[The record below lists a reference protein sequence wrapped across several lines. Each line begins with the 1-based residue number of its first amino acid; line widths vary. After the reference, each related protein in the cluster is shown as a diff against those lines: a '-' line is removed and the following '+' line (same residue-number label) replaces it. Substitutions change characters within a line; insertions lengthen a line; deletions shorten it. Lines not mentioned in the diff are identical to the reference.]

1 MVYIRKVEISGFKSF
16 ARKSTILNLDRGLVC
31 ITGPNG
37 SGKSNILDAIAFALG
52 ENSVR
57 ALRVDRLQ
65 SLIHDS
71 NGRSARED
79 DRMVNGDDDGEGEKG
94 GEGREKDGGD
104 GDEMV
109 KIRKGRDG
117 KRRAVKVSI
126 TFDNSDR
133 RIPMDSDTIT
143 IAREMYENG
152 ENQYY
157 LNGKHVNKSTIT
169 NLLDVALAT
178 PNKLNIVQQGMVM
191 RIAELNPEER
201 RRIIE
206 EIIGLSY
213 FDEKKEEAMKQLA
226 EADRR
231 LEIALAR
238 MGEIR
243 SRIDELEQERN
254 DQLRL
259 EFLARE
265 IERLKHIQMRDM
277 IKHTRE
283 RLDELESII
292 KQRKEEVESISKSIE
307 DLRGRIATL
316 EEERS
321 RFIRQVEEA
330 SKAKAEMSR
339 QLSSMIM
346 RVEQLRAMLNANQN
360 RIVTIGK
367 SIPMLIKEKDAL
379 LARVKAV
386 EQEVNGLKDA
396 LDRLIQ
402 ERGKVEEEMSSV
414 NNRLSMLSKDYS
426 SKREEEKGVEDEVK
440 RLVDGYSS
448 IELKIAALEERIKV
462 SRESIIALERRN
474 EKMLEEM
481 SNLNQLLSRLASR
494 RAEYAEELD
503 RLDDAMAKA
512 EARRMR
518 LVKHID
524 GASSIV
530 ERAEYVTTR
539 YQAEIDV
546 AMQGEDGTIARLIES
561 LGDAADRFGIV
572 GMLQGLITW
581 DARYDRAVMAVGSN
595 WLKALVVRDVGSMIK
610 VLEYVKSSRLTRVT
624 IIPLDMVVEC
634 EEIKSIRLR
643 RRGSSNSSRGNSNN
657 SSDDG
662 SSEGKSKN
670 TDANNDSDREGAY
683 NSTDTNKAA
692 DTEGKANSIS
702 NHEQIL
708 YPLSHFITSRYRGL
722 VNFIFGDTILA
733 YSRDDAIILARRGY
747 RVVTID
753 GEFFEPSIKAA
764 TLDINTRVSDV
775 IRMIARSRSLKELRD
790 AISLLKQVI
799 ERKREEVK
807 SIDAMIQDIEG
818 KRRATITDIAKI
830 DAEIEQVKGT
840 IARSE
845 QMIKDNKERIER
857 LREEMLVMQEQI
869 NTLISERSTLKGK
882 ISTLRER
889 MNALGEDKDRLERA
903 MEEASGVKSMLV
915 TKLEQLER
923 ERRSLMSSISAKN
936 SERDSMLR
944 RIEDVRKGL
953 EQAKADARESAQIVR
968 RCRDELDALTEE
980 LRVMRDKEQEVI
992 DASSSSL
999 TRLQRYDEEL
1009 RSLMSDEKRLSKQ
1022 LSTLERELVLYSKEY
1037 NDLKSKE
1044 ESLIRELN
1052 NNGYGYYYDDN
1063 NNDDNDE
1070 YGYDGSYINN
1080 ILKGLEEEY
1089 NMLKS
1094 NVNQLANRS
1103 YMQLIDGYRGMS
1115 EKKNQLEEER
1125 NAIVRFIEQ
1134 IEGEKRQ
1141 LFLDAFSRVDRE
1153 VRSIFATMTDG
1164 AGAAWLEMDDADGNG
1179 DIFSSGLTF
1188 IVQFPNKPARESNS
1202 LSGGEKTIAA
1212 ITFLLALQSL
1222 KPAPFYLFDE
1232 IDAHLDSVNTERLK
1246 RIIRERANI
1255 SQIIMVTLKD
1265 ALVASADMIYG
1276 VYARD
1281 GVSQVIRYRIPIA
1294 R

>member
-1 MVYIRKVEISGFKSF
+1 MVYIRKIEISGFKSF

-37 SGKSNILDAIAFALG
+37 SGKSNILDAIAFVLG

-79 DRMVNGDDDGEGEKG
+79 DGIVDDGDKGKG
-94 GEGREKDGGD
+94 GEEGGRQKDDVD

-109 KIRKGRDG
+109 KIRKDRDG

-133 RIPMDSDTIT
+133 RIPMDSNTVT

-157 LNGKHVNKSTIT
+157 LNGKRVNKSTIT

-231 LEIALAR
+231 LEVALAR

-277 IKHTRE
+277 LKHTRE
-283 RLDELESII
+283 RLDELENII
-292 KQRKEEVESISKSIE
+292 RQRKGEVESISKSIE
-307 DLRGRIATL
+307 DLRSRITTL

-330 SKAKAEMSR
+330 SKAKAEISR

-346 RVEQLRAMLNANQN
+346 RVEQLKAMLNANQN
-360 RIVTIGK
+360 RIVMVGK
-367 SIPMLIKEKDAL
+367 SIPMLIREKDAL
-379 LARVKAV
+379 LARVKAI

-402 ERGKVEEEMSSV
+402 ERERVEEEMSSV
-414 NNRLSMLSKDYS
+414 NSRLSMLSKDYS
-426 SKREEEKGVEDEVK
+426 SKREEEKSVEDEVK

-448 IELKIAALEERIKV
+448 IELKIASLEERMKV
-462 SRESIIALERRN
+462 SRESIVALQGRN

-503 RLDDAMAKA
+503 RLNDAMAKA

-518 LVKHID
+518 LVKHVD
-524 GASSIV
+524 VASSIV

-546 AMQGEDGTIARLIES
+546 AMQGEDGTIARLMES
-561 LGDAADRFGIV
+561 VGDTADRFGIV

-595 WLKALVVRDVGSMIK
+595 WLKALIVRDVGSMIK
-610 VLEYVKSSRLTRVT
+610 VLEHVKSSRLTRVT

-643 RRGSSNSSRGNSNN
+643 RRGSSNSSNSDGG
-657 SSDDG
+657 SGYGYGDDDG
-662 SSEGKSKN
+662 GEGGKSKN
-670 TDANNDSDREGAY
+670 AYANDDSHREGGY
-683 NSTDTNKAA
+683 NSTDANKAA

-702 NHEQIL
+702 NYEQIL
-708 YPLSHFITSRYRGL
+708 HPLSHFITSRYRGL

-807 SIDAMIQDIEG
+807 SIDAMMQDIEG
-818 KRRATITDIAKI
+818 KRRAIITDIAKI

-840 IARSE
+840 LARGE
-845 QMIKDNKERIER
+845 QMIKDNNDRIER
-857 LREEMLVMQEQI
+857 LGEEMLVMQEQI
-869 NTLISERSTLKGK
+869 NTLISERSTLKTK

-889 MNALGEDKDRLERA
+889 MNALGEDKDRLEKA
-903 MEEASGVKSMLV
+903 MEEVSSVKSMLV

-936 SERDSMLR
+936 SERDSMQR
-944 RIEDVRKGL
+944 RIEDIRKGL

-1009 RSLMSDEKRLSKQ
+1009 RSLLSDEKRLSKQ

-1052 NNGYGYYYDDN
+1052 NNGYGHYNN
-1063 NNDDNDE
+1063 NNDDE

-1103 YMQLIDGYRGMS
+1103 YIQLIDGYRGMS

>member
-57 ALRVDRLQ
+57 ALRVDKLQ

-79 DRMVNGDDDGEGEKG
+79 DGLVDDDGGGGEVEKG
-94 GEGREKDGGD
+94 GEGGEKGDGGD
-104 GDEMV
+104 DEMV
-109 KIRKGRDG
+109 KIRKDRDG

-133 RIPMDSDTIT
+133 RIPMDSNTIT

-152 ENQYY
+152 ENRYY
-157 LNGKHVNKSTIT
+157 LNGKHINKSSIT

-231 LEIALAR
+231 LEVALAR

-283 RLDELESII
+283 RLDELGSII
-292 KQRKEEVESISKSIE
+292 RQRREEVESISKSIE

-330 SKAKAEMSR
+330 SKAKAEISR

-367 SIPMLIKEKDAL
+367 SIPMLIREKDTL

-386 EQEVNGLKDA
+386 EQEVNGLKDE

-402 ERGKVEEEMSSV
+402 EREKVEEEMSSV
-414 NNRLSMLSKDYS
+414 NNRLSMLNKDYS
-426 SKREEEKGVEDEVK
+426 SKREEEKGVEDDVK

-462 SRESIIALERRN
+462 SRESIVALERRN

-481 SNLNQLLSRLASR
+481 SNLNQLLLRLASR

-503 RLDDAMAKA
+503 GLDGAMAKA
-512 EARRMR
+512 EARKMR

-539 YQAEIDV
+539 YQAEVDV
-546 AMQGEDGTIARLIES
+546 AMQGEDGTIARLMES
-561 LGDAADRFGIV
+561 LDASDRFGIV
-572 GMLQGLITW
+572 GILQGLITW

-595 WLKALVVRDVGSMIK
+595 WLKALIVRDVGSMIK

-634 EEIKSIRLR
+634 EEIKGVRLR
-643 RRGSSNSSRGNSNN
+643 RRGSNSSSSRDSSNS
-657 SSDDG
+657 G
-662 SSEGKSKN
+662 SEGKGKSKN
-670 TDANNDSDREGAY
+670 ADADNDSVREGAY
-683 NSTDTNKAA
+683 NNTDTNKVA

-702 NHEQIL
+702 NHDQIL
-708 YPLSHFITSRYRGL
+708 HSLSHFITSRYRGL

-733 YSRDDAIILARRGY
+733 YSRDDAIILARKGY

-753 GEFFEPSIKAA
+753 GEFFESSVKAA

-799 ERKREEVK
+799 ERKRGEVK

-840 IARSE
+840 IARGE

-857 LREEMLVMQEQI
+857 LREEMLVMQGQI
-869 NTLISERSTLKGK
+869 NTLVSERSTLKGK

-889 MNALGEDKDRLERA
+889 MNTLDEDKDRLERA
-903 MEEASGVKSMLV
+903 MKEVSDVKSMLV

-944 RIEDVRKGL
+944 RIEEIRKGL
-953 EQAKADARESAQIVR
+953 EQAKVDARESAQIVR

-999 TRLQRYDEEL
+999 TRLQKYDEEL

-1052 NNGYGYYYDDN
+1052 SNGYGHYDDN
-1063 NNDDNDE
+1063 SSDDNDE

-1188 IVQFPNKPARESNS
+1188 IVQFPTKPARESNS

-1281 GVSQVIRYRIPIA
+1281 GVSQVVKYRIPIA